1 MKVEDVNRCAYV
13 CGLMRESK
21 NNWDR
26 LNNSKYFNGALTI
39 LVLLYVDRTV
49 CGDINRVRMMHPI
62 VFWTKEMLS
71 KREKFEIRN
80 GGFGRGELR
89 DAYVDLE
96 GGDGYKNDAIKL
108 KEDEN
113 TETVEGHIM
122 KIESLIDCIVE
133 KKDVLD
139 KYIIDA
145 CSKFPNNDKVA
156 GLVETYDCLFGIKMN
171 VSTCE
176 GNDVQCGVNNN
187 VMVPKS
193 SKDNTTVD
201 VMDSKKSDGV
211 EDVEHCDKVET
222 GKVYI
227 GVLRGKN
234 VYIRA
239 NKKIGTKGDEGKVIN
254 DGNVDDIIKDVIVNT
269 EADVVERR
277 RSKRTKV
284 VDNTVPSFSLL
295 SQSSLES
302 DLEDDEMGVQEV
314 NLNRPLEDEEKLLW
328 QYLLTTV
335 VDKERVDRKKDVND
349 NESIDIELEKKE
361 VKMSFMKKIFE
372 TDYGL
377 TTMTYLIT
385 SLREGKEV
393 ESNVIACRASILN
406 FNERKLKQKGR
417 DARIYV
423 GDASDQGKGIRNSE
437 VTFEG
442 GA

>member
-1 MKVEDVNRCAYV
+1 
-13 CGLMRESK
+13 
-21 NNWDR
+21 
-26 LNNSKYFNGALTI
+26 
-39 LVLLYVDRTV
+39 
-49 CGDINRVRMMHPI
+49 
-62 VFWTKEMLS
+62 
-71 KREKFEIRN
+71 
-80 GGFGRGELR
+80 
-89 DAYVDLE
+89 
-96 GGDGYKNDAIKL
+96 
-108 KEDEN
+108 
-113 TETVEGHIM
+113 
-122 KIESLIDCIVE
+122 
-133 KKDVLD
+133 
-139 KYIIDA
+139 
-145 CSKFPNNDKVA
+145 
-156 GLVETYDCLFGIKMN
+156 MN

-201 VMDSKKSDGV
+201 MMDSKKSDGV

-284 VDNTVPSFSLL
+284 VDNTVPSFNLL

-302 DLEDDEMGVQEV
+302 DLEDDEMGIQEV

-335 VDKERVDRKKDVND
+335 VDKERVDRKKDFND

-393 ESNVIACRASILN
+393 KSNVIDCRASILN
-406 FNERKLKQKGR
+406 FNERKLKTEGKRRLCCYATTIPGFMLEMRQTKEKAFATVKSHLREVEVIDSMVSNKGL
-417 DARIYV
+417 YTMKV
-423 GDASDQGKGIRNSE
+423 GTKFSDIGSPCK
-437 VTFEG
+437 VVCL
-442 GA
+442 